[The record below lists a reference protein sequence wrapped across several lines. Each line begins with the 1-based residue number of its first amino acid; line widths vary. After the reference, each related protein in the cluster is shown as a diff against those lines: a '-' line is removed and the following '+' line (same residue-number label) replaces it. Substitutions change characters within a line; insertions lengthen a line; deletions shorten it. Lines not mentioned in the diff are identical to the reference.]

1 MRIVRQRR
9 GQFIIIAALLVA
21 IMMVSVSTIMYSAVT
36 YYRHERWEEY
46 LSIIDNVKIGS
57 QRVVEISLA
66 NYTSNNCEEEYGT
79 ILRNNLQQWVN
90 DTKKAYAGFGIN
102 LSYSLIED
110 GLDYDW
116 NEDESFSA
124 ADATFTL
131 GITSAGLSGYQF
143 TTPIIL
149 RVEII
154 KDLPG
159 TPPEQKRY
167 TRWDASNTG
176 KELTI
181 SLTVYKEDSM
191 FVTNLK
197 KNNFRLNGTDIEK
210 FTVVRYYDAT
220 YDGGAFIYDIYCSQE
235 EIGPEPPYLI
245 SVAVIDARSIKV
257 VANVTVSK

>member
-1 MRIVRQRR
+1 MRIVKQKR

-66 NYTSNNCEEEYGT
+66 NYTSNNCEDKYGT

-102 LSYSLIED
+102 LSYSLTED
-110 GLDYDW
+110 EKYKYGLAHDW

-143 TTPIIL
+143 TTPVL
-149 RVEII
+149 LGVKII
-154 KDLPG
+154 KAVWSPAD
-159 TPPEQKRY
+159 
-167 TRWDASNTG
+167 

-181 SLTVYKEDSM
+181 SFTVYKEDSM

-220 YDGGAFIYDIYCSQE
+220 YEGGAFIYDIYCSQE
-235 EIGPEPPYLI
+235 EIGLEPPYLI

-257 VANVTVSK
+257 VANVTVPT